1 MEIRFAAVAAVAGLF
16 AIVPNVHATIPSRPN
31 LMETNPCGWWLKRK
45 GLQLGLRRRR
55 TRRSFEA
62 RLQERRH

>member
-31 LMETNPCGWWLKRK
+31 LMETNPCGWWE
-45 GLQLGLRRRR
+45 
-55 TRRSFEA
+55 S
-62 RLQERRH
+62 